1 MKRKNFTLIAC
12 LVLAAC
18 NLPGQQTNSNVQA
31 WFDMPLPDSVF
42 YSPVSCLVIAHGASS
57 GGIAA
62 FEMSINGKVIGKVS
76 NVDTKETLAT
86 YTGDCSPLEPGK
98 NLIEIRAQD
107 SAGAWSD
114 SSQTTVFLADEE
126 REVPPPLPTETTV
139 STPTP
144 TLTLTATPS
153 PTFTPTSTPTFT
165 PTPQPQGGVNIERI
179 STNEVYIGGSSCGP
193 TEVTIAARAIAPNGI
208 KAVVLFYRFQ
218 TTNSSTEFQSVSMN
232 SIGGDLYDRTLNL
245 NSLLGGNVP
254 FDQATLQYQIVIQQN
269 NADTSLRTQ
278 LLSDVVVKA
287 CGGVTSACGNYTS
300 ESSCVEHGCSWVPKP
315 GIVPIYEC
323 KNP

>member
-1 MKRKNFTLIAC
+1 MKQKIFTLIAC

-42 YSPVSCLVIAHGASS
+42 YSSDSCQVIAHGASS
-57 GGIAA
+57 GGVAA
-62 FEMSINGKVIGKVS
+62 FEMSINGNAVGKFPNADS
-76 NVDTKETLAT
+76 KETLAT
-86 YTGDCSPLEPGK
+86 FTDDCPPLQPGK

-126 REVPPPLPTETTV
+126 RGVPSPLPTETPV

-144 TLTLTATPS
+144 SPTLTFTPS
-153 PTFTPTSTPTFT
+153 PTFTPTFT
-165 PTPQPQGGVNIERI
+165 PTPQPQGGVTVERVSI
-179 STNEVYIGGSSCGP
+179 NEVYIGGSSCGP

-208 KAVVLFYRFQ
+208 KVVVLFYRFQ
-218 TTNSSTEFQSVSMN
+218 TGNSSAEFQSVGMN
-232 SIGGDLYDRTLNL
+232 SMGGDLYERKINMNT
-245 NSLLGGNVP
+245 LLGGNVP
-254 FDQATLQYQIVIQQN
+254 FDQAVFQYQIVVQQN
-269 NADTSLRTQ
+269 DGDVSIRTP
-278 LLSDVVVKA
+278 LLSDITVKA
-287 CGGVTSACGNYTS
+287 CGGITLTCGVYMS
-300 ESSCVEHGCSWVPKP
+300 EASCVEHGCNWVPKP